1 MALMPRAHV
10 TRRKRLESFKSA
22 DQSFGTFFV
31 GAMSEGEKLATKGTP
46 DTEGF
51 HELTTLVCLTVGDF
65 ENICIQVNDVLKQ
78 FQESI
83 IKMIDKVN
91 NKNILF
97 VPWGHC
103 FHCLFEKK

>member
-1 MALMPRAHV
+1 MPRAHV

-51 HELTTLVCLTVGDF
+51 HELTTLV
-65 ENICIQVNDVLKQ
+65 NDVLKQ